1 MMAKKMTVP
10 GTTFCSEIEVVLAEE
25 IEIEVG
31 LAKETDA
38 VFTNE
43 MQVRHNDAFLLMLL
57 AESLK

>member
-25 IEIEVG
+25 IEIEIEVG

-38 VFTNE
+38 VLP
-43 MQVRHNDAFLLMLL
+43 MKCR
-57 AESLK
+57 